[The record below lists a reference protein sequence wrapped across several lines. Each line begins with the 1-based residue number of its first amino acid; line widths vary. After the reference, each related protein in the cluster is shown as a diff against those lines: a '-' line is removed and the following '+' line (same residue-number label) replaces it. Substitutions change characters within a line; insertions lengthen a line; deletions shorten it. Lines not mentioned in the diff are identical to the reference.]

1 MKADL
6 FKNFKTLKEKKEEN
20 KSEDLKVDSVSVD
33 VKEENVRRKD
43 KDNKISQSNSLISS
57 QSKKNENLKEQF
69 EEAAETIKKR
79 PIKKEILEA
88 RAALSQEGSTTGVY
102 SKRLNLEQGKRTFTV
117 FLKSDS
123 LEFLKDLIFYKATAE
138 RQIFYNQS
146 EAIVEGLELIM
157 PLYKNIV
164 SRPNFIREQ
173 EKNKKGGRK
182 RNSDE
187 IYDSTTTAYIPGQY
201 YDFIKDVTYNK
212 VVGGD
217 LYFKDW
223 DLLESSISKLKK
235 KYGNNIQPRPD
246 YIREEEK
253 QRGRK
258 STTKS

>member
-6 FKNFKTLKEKKEEN
+6 FKNFKTLKEKKEE
-20 KSEDLKVDSVSVD
+20 KTAEALKVDNVSED
-33 VKEENVRRKD
+33 TNGEELIEQD
-43 KDNKISQSNSLISS
+43 KKNKILQSQIST
-57 QSKKNENLKEQF
+57 QSKENESEKEQT
-69 EEAAETIKKR
+69 EDIAKKIKKR
-79 PIKKEILEA
+79 PIKKEIYEA
-88 RAALSQEGSTTGVY
+88 RAALYPENSTTGAY
-102 SKRLNLEQGKRTFTV
+102 SKKDKVNQGKRTFTV
-117 FLKSDS
+117 FLKSNT
-123 LEFLKDLIFYKATAE
+123 LEFLKDLVFYKATAE

-157 PLYKNIV
+157 PLYKNIT
-164 SRPNFIREQ
+164 SRPDFIREQ

-223 DLLESSISKLKK
+223 DLLESSISELRK
-235 KYGNNIQPRPD
+235 KYGNNINPRPD
-246 YIREEEK
+246 YIREDEK

-258 STTKS
+258 PKMES